1 MKRAATPTLFPM
13 FRFLLRNGVRVRV
26 PLAFRSDSHEEGLSR
41 LTPRQSRYYILGYV
55 MEEYGI
61 GNHCQ
66 GTGHHPEI
74 HP

>member
-1 MKRAATPTLFPM
+1 MVSGF
-13 FRFLLRNGVRVRV
+13 
-26 PLAFRSDSHEEGLSR
+26 AFRWLFVQNRTRSGLSR